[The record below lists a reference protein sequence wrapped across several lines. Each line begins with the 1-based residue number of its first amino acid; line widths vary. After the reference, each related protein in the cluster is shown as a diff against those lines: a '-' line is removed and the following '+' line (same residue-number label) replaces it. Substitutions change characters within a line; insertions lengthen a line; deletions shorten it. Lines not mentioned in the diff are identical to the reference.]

1 MKSVISLLFLSLA
14 VIIQAQAPPASPLFA
29 APAALLAQHEHHLT
43 ASAPALTLDEAERIA
58 LAANPEIALAARRV
72 AMAQAHVPSAGA
84 LDDPM
89 AMTRFW
95 GVPLQKP
102 WDLNA
107 AQSMFSL
114 SQTLPGPG
122 KRALRTGI
130 ANSDVAVAQAQ
141 LDQVRLQVR
150 IAVRKAFYDLL
161 RAQDEERIHDE
172 HVSVAQQA
180 IEAAR
185 IKYTV
190 GKVPQQDVLK
200 AQVALTRLA
209 EHMIRFTQDIDMA
222 RSQLNTL
229 LGRDPATPVS
239 ASGAHRVLST
249 LPDAKALAE
258 AAFRTRPDLLAAAE
272 AAEKSRRE
280 QALAKKA
287 YTPDFTVSAG
297 YMLMPTGTDM
307 RNAYMV
313 EGSMNLPWLNRHRHD
328 AEIAEAS
335 AQTTMQEAELASM
348 QNAALG
354 QIREALVNARAAQ
367 SLARMYH
374 NDLRPQAEATLEASV
389 VAYEND
395 KTDFLDLLDSQ
406 MSLVDIDLAWIQ
418 AVGDFDSR
426 LADLELSIGA
436 PLEDAAPASQ
446 STGSNAL
453 TQPQKT
459 GAPGLSLLETGEN
472 TNSSRPNLASAQL
485 LGAPFFAQ
493 LDRAKGGKAS
503 PCSSQLQ
510 LNIGSTNMGASG
522 LDFQTGE
529 STSAPEA
536 RQ

>member
-1 MKSVISLLFLSLA
+1 MKFAASLLSLSLA
-14 VIIQAQAPPASPLFA
+14 AVIQAQAPPAATPLDG
-29 APAALLAQHEHHLT
+29 PAALLDHVHHH
-43 ASAPALTLDEAERIA
+43 AAAAPAITLDEAEHLA
-58 LAANPEIALAARRV
+58 LTANPDIALAARRV

-114 SQTLPGPG
+114 SQALPGPG
-122 KRALRTGI
+122 KRALRTSI
-130 ANSDVAVAQAQ
+130 ANSDVAVAQTQ
-141 LDQVRLQVR
+141 LEQARLQVR

-161 RAQDEERIHDE
+161 RAQDEQRIHDE

-185 IKYTV
+185 IKYSV

-209 EHMIRFTQDIDMA
+209 EHMIRFTQDLDMA

-229 LGRDPATPVS
+229 LGRDPSTPVS
-239 ASGAHRVLST
+239 ASGTHRVVDT
-249 LPDAKALAE
+249 LPDAKSLADS
-258 AAFRTRPDLLAAAE
+258 AFRTRPDLLAARE

-287 YTPDFTVSAG
+287 YTPDFNVAAG

-313 EGSMNLPWLNRHRHD
+313 EGTMNLPWLNRHRHD
-328 AEIAEAS
+328 AEIAEAA
-335 AQTTMQEAELASM
+335 AQTTMQDSELAAM
-348 QNAALG
+348 QNATLG
-354 QIREALVNARAAQ
+354 QIREALVNAKAAQ

-374 NDLRPQAEATLEASV
+374 NDLRLQAEATLEASV

-406 MSLVDIDLAWIQ
+406 MNLVDIDLAWVQ
-418 AVGDFDSR
+418 AVGDFDAR
-426 LADLELSIGA
+426 LADLELAIGA
-436 PLEDAAPASQ
+436 PLDETAPAPSA
-446 STGSNAL
+446 STP
-453 TQPQKT
+453 TP
-459 GAPGLSLLETGEN
+459 
-472 TNSSRPNLASAQL
+472 
-485 LGAPFFAQ
+485 
-493 LDRAKGGKAS
+493 
-503 PCSSQLQ
+503 
-510 LNIGSTNMGASG
+510 
-522 LDFQTGE
+522 
-529 STSAPEA
+529 APEA

>member
-1 MKSVISLLFLSLA
+1 VRLCAAAFLGLRTVFSPEESMKFAVSLLSLSLA
-14 VIIQAQAPPASPLFA
+14 ATLPAQTPPAVFPLA
-29 APAALLAQHEHHLT
+29 APAALLAQHDHHS
-43 ASAPALTLDEAERIA
+43 AAPAPALTLDEAERAA
-58 LAANPEIALAARRV
+58 LASNPDIALAARRV
-72 AMAQAHVPSAGA
+72 AMVQAHVPSAGA

-130 ANSDVAVAQAQ
+130 ANADVAVAQAQ

-150 IAVRKAFYDLL
+150 IGVRKAFYDLL

-172 HVSVAQQA
+172 HVAIAGQA

-209 EHMIRFTQDIDMA
+209 EHMIRFTHDLDLA
-222 RSQLNTL
+222 RAQLNTL
-229 LGRDPATPVS
+229 LGRDPSTPVS
-239 ASGAHRVLST
+239 ASGTHRVLDT
-249 LPDAKALAE
+249 LPEAASLAD
-258 AAFRTRPDLLAAAE
+258 AAFRTRPDLLAARE

-307 RNAYMV
+307 RNAYML
-313 EGSMNLPWLNRHRHD
+313 EGSMNLPWLNRRKHD
-328 AEIAEAS
+328 AEIAEAT
-335 AQTTMQEAELASM
+335 AQTTMQDSELAAM

-354 QIREALVNARAAQ
+354 QIRSALVEARASQ

-374 NDLRPQAEATLEASV
+374 DDLRPQAEATLEASV

-406 MSLVDIDLAWIQ
+406 MNLVDIDLAWVQ
-418 AVGDFDSR
+418 AVGDFDAR
-426 LADLELSIGA
+426 LADLELAIGA
-436 PLEDAAPASQ
+436 PLEDAATAPSASN
-446 STGSNAL
+446 ST
-453 TQPQKT
+453 P
-459 GAPGLSLLETGEN
+459 
-472 TNSSRPNLASAQL
+472 
-485 LGAPFFAQ
+485 
-493 LDRAKGGKAS
+493 
-503 PCSSQLQ
+503 
-510 LNIGSTNMGASG
+510 
-522 LDFQTGE
+522 
-529 STSAPEA
+529 APEA